1 MARLTPDALVYGLHS
16 AGDPQL
22 SPDGTRVLYASG
34 AADKDADRG
43 TSQIWLADRDGSN
56 ARRLTWSGDR
66 NREARWSPDG
76 RSMAFVSDRK
86 PQLTVICVLP
96 VDGPGEARV
105 LTEHRVPAG
114 GLAWSPNG
122 GSIP

>member
-43 TSQIWLADRDGSN
+43 TSQIWLADRDGS
-56 ARRLTWSGDR
+56 RLALWL
-66 NREARWSPDG
+66 
-76 RSMAFVSDRK
+76 FVFAPRIS
-86 PQLTVICVLP
+86 T
-96 VDGPGEARV
+96 GP
-105 LTEHRVPAG
+105 
-114 GLAWSPNG
+114 PNVAEQQAK
-122 GSIP
+122 